1 MVLVQIPRPLQRV
14 SHNLLKDGFPGVIG
28 VILLQEGNADVLQEQ
43 NLSAAVGGVFSGK
56 DPEERSLSCAVRGN
70 KGHLVPFIYI
80 EVNSLE
86 QDFWA
91 ITLGNVLYLQI
102 TWHRTQ
108 RYAIFGLILAMASKK
123 EDSL

>member
-1 MVLVQIPRPLQRV
+1 MPWGGIGPAGEHWPRSG
-14 SHNLLKDGFPGVIG
+14 SHRPGWEVERKWLIDSELLKVIPSIFSG
-28 VILLQEGNADVLQEQ
+28 Q
-43 NLSAAVGGVFSGK
+43 NLQ
-56 DPEERSLSCAVRGN
+56 ERSLSCAIWGN
-70 KGHLVPFIYI
+70 EGHLVPLIDI

-86 QDFWA
+86 QDLWA

-102 TWHRTQ
+102 TWHRTK